1 MNFFPDDDEMEEVQ
15 SAPEAASPGDDAP
28 VEEQAATDAM
38 TDEGGPEPAEDSGG
52 TATDEEAAAPA
63 SGTRLIL
70 KRSGQETDIA
80 FGFSPPATI
89 GRFDPEVG
97 PVDVDLGSVEEG
109 SSVSRKHARIVL
121 EDDVYKIQ
129 DLGSSNGTYILRDDF
144 EKIEEAELTDGDEIA
159 LGNARFVF
167 RV

>member
-1 MNFFPDDDEMEEVQ
+1 MNFFPNDDEIEETQ
-15 SAPEAASPGDDAP
+15 SEPEAEGASDEEAVD
-28 VEEQAATDAM
+28 EQATPDEGASE
-38 TDEGGPEPAEDSGG
+38 DEGG
-52 TATDEEAAAPA
+52 EEESSEVQGA
-63 SGTRLIL
+63 RLIL
-70 KRSGQETDIA
+70 MRAGQETDTV
-80 FGFSPPATI
+80 FGFSAPATI

-97 PVDVDLGSVEEG
+97 PIDVDLGSVEEG
-109 SSVSRKHARIVL
+109 NSVSRTHARIVL

-144 EKIEEAELTDGDEIA
+144 EKIEEAELKDGDEIS

>member
-15 SAPEAASPGDDAP
+15 SEPEAASPDNDAP
-28 VEEQAATDAM
+28 VEEQAAADAM
-38 TDEGGPEPAEDSGG
+38 TDEGAPEAREDSGG
-52 TATDEEAAAPA
+52 ALADEDAPQ
-63 SGTRLIL
+63 SGARLIL
-70 KRSGQETDIA
+70 KRSGQETDIV
-80 FGFSPPATI
+80 FGFTPPATI

-97 PVDVDLGSVEEG
+97 PIDVDLGSVEEG
-109 SSVSRKHARIVL
+109 SFVSRTHARIVL

-144 EKIEEAELTDGDEIA
+144 EKIEEAELHDGDEIA

>member
-1 MNFFPDDDEMEEVQ
+1 MNFFPNDDEMEETQ
-15 SAPEAASPGDDAP
+15 SEPEAEGAGEEAP
-28 VEEQAATDAM
+28 AEEQTDAE
-38 TDEGGPEPAEDSGG
+38 EGAAEDQEQSSEVEG
-52 TATDEEAAAPA
+52 A
-63 SGTRLIL
+63 RLIL
-70 KRSGQETDIA
+70 KRAGQETDIV
-80 FGFSPPATI
+80 FGFSAPATI

-97 PVDVDLGSVEEG
+97 PIDVDLGSVDEG
-109 SSVSRKHARIVL
+109 SFVSRSHARIVF

-144 EKIEEAELTDGDEIA
+144 EKVEEAELHDGDEIS

>member
-1 MNFFPDDDEMEEVQ
+1 MNFFPNDDEMEKVQ
-15 SAPEAASPGDDAP
+15 GGPEAASPGDDAP
-28 VEEQAATDAM
+28 VEEQAAADAM
-38 TDEGGPEPAEDSGG
+38 TDEGAPEPAEDSGG
-52 TATDEEAAAPA
+52 AAADEEAAAPE
-63 SGTRLIL
+63 SGARLIL
-70 KRSGQETDIA
+70 MRSGKETDIV

-89 GRFDPEVG
+89 GRFDPAVG
-97 PVDVDLGSVEEG
+97 PIDVDLGSVEEG
-109 SSVSRKHARIVL
+109 SYVSRTHARIVL

-144 EKIEEAELTDGDEIA
+144 EKIEEAELHDGDEIS